1 MDRGFFARDGRDV
14 APDLLNLV
22 LVHRGRSGRIVE
34 VEAYAGEEDP
44 GSHGYGGKTTRTAT
58 MFGPPGHLYVYFTY
72 GMHWCANVVCGPE
85 GVCSAV
91 LIRALAPLSGLEAMR
106 EARGRAARR
115 EIDLCSGPAKVCQA
129 LGLDGRHD
137 GADLCH
143 GNGPR
148 LVDDGF
154 AKPVEIGRSTRI
166 GLTRGAER
174 VWRWF
179 VADDPNVS
187 KGRPSGPDGVPAAR

>member
-1 MDRGFFARDGRDV
+1 
-14 APDLLNLV
+14 
-22 LVHRGRSGRIVE
+22 
-34 VEAYAGEEDP
+34 
-44 GSHGYGGKTTRTAT
+44 
-58 MFGPPGHLYVYFTY
+58 
-72 GMHWCANVVCGPE
+72 
-85 GVCSAV
+85 VCSAV